1 MTMSWTIAYHTS
13 KVEKFALGLP
23 DDLLANYLRLSDMMV
38 QFGANLGMPHTRALG
53 SGLFELRVSGN
64 EGIARV
70 FFCTRMGQRIVMLH
84 GFIKKTQQT
93 PPVELQRAY
102 KSLAEAKLK

>member
-1 MTMSWTIAYHTS
+1 MTAAWTFEYHMS

-23 DDLLANYLRLSDMMV
+23 DDLLANYLKLSEMMV
-38 QFGANLGMPHTRALG
+38 HFGSNLGMPHTRALG
-53 SGLFELRVSGN
+53 GGLFELRVSGE

-84 GFIKKTQQT
+84 GFVKKTQQI
-93 PPVELQRAY
+93 PHAQLEKAY
-102 KSLAEAKLK
+102 KCLTEAKLK